1 MDIPILTE
9 EKGVLP
15 ETAPAAYLKPVI
27 DGEVTNYF
35 EWLSAGR
42 IKRVHH
48 GGSMHMEFQ
57 GAGFLDA
64 IYYGFSKDE
73 LFLRLDYLGRHKPYR
88 KKWEFRLSF
97 LHPGH
102 ARIEGIVEGVSSSA
116 LLYTRAPD
124 KDEWEEGAAAVRIAS
139 DDCVELAVPL
149 PALGAASN
157 GEIRMFLS
165 IDALE
170 EGMERWPVKGMLVLQ
185 VPSENFDREDWY
197 V

>member
-1 MDIPILTE
+1 
-9 EKGVLP
+9 
-15 ETAPAAYLKPVI
+15 
-27 DGEVTNYF
+27 
-35 EWLSAGR
+35 
-42 IKRVHH
+42 
-48 GGSMHMEFQ
+48 SMHMEFQ
-57 GAGFLDA
+57 GSGLLDT
-64 IYYGFSKDE
+64 IYYGFSTDE
-73 LFLRLDYLGRHKPYR
+73 LFLRLDYLGRHKPHR

-102 ARIEGIVEGVSSSA
+102 ARVEGIVEGASSA
-116 LLYTRAPD
+116 ARLYTKAPD
-124 KDEWEEGAAAVRIAS
+124 KDEWEEAAAARIAA

-149 PALGAASN
+149 SALGAVSN

-170 EGMERWPVKGMLVLQ
+170 EGIERWPVKGMFVLS